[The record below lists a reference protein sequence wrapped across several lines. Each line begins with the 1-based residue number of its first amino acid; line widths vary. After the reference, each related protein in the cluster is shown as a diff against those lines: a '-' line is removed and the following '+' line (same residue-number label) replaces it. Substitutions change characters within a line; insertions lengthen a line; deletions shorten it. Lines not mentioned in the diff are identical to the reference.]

1 MGKRVRVSN
10 ESVNCYGFRV
20 LTAGVNVEQ
29 YKRNPVLLY
38 MHERGNVVGYVNDLK
53 VENDEITGELMFDC
67 ASEQSERCQKQF
79 EFGSLRMVSAGLEII
94 ETSEDPAMLV
104 PGQTRPTITKSRL
117 FEVSVA
123 DVGANDDAIVLE
135 KDGKRI
141 TLSKDG
147 TCGLPLITHNN
158 NQSNKDNMEQKVI
171 ALQLGLPE
179 TATEKEINEK
189 LVQLKA
195 EEQENETLKA
205 EKQKLTDARIAQLVD
220 AAVAEKRLEAQHKE
234 QFVKLGAQIG
244 AEELEKTL
252 QAMKPQVKLSAM
264 LGHQGSTPETAG
276 EKTYTKLSEVPAD
289 ELVKLRT
296 DNVEEYKRLYEAEY
310 GMACEL

>member
-1 MGKRVRVSN
+1 MGQI
-10 ESVNCYGFRV
+10 SVAF
-20 LTAGVNVEQ
+20 
-29 YKRNPVLLY
+29 P
-38 MHERGNVVGYVNDLK
+38 
-53 VENDEITGELMFDC
+53 
-67 ASEQSERCQKQF
+67 
-79 EFGSLRMVSAGLEII
+79 GLEII
-94 ETSEDPAMLV
+94 ETSEDPALLV

-147 TCGLPLITHNN
+147 TSGLPLINQNN
-158 NQSNKDNMEQKVI
+158 NQNQEDMEQKVI

-189 LVQLKA
+189 LAQLTAVQ
-195 EEQENETLKA
+195 QENDTLKA
-205 EKQKLTDARIAQLVD
+205 EAQKLTDARIAQLVD
-220 AAVAEKRLEAQHKE
+220 TAIAEKRLDAQHKE
-234 QFVKLGAQIG
+234 QFVELGKKIG
-244 AEELEKTL
+244 AEELGNTL

-264 LGHQGSTPETAG
+264 LGHQGSAPESAS

-289 ELVKLRT
+289 ELVKLRAE
-296 DNVEEYKRLYEAEY
+296 NVEEYKKLYEAEY
-310 GMACEL
+310 GMKCEL